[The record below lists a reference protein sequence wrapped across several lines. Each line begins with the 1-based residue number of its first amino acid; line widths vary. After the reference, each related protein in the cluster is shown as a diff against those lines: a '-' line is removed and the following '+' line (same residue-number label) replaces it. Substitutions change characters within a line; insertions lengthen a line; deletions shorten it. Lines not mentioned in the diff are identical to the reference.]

1 MFLIHVPGDGCTTAT
16 ILTVKLRS
24 DEPHSHTVDITFTLK
39 NDYPLCVPDIS
50 LSCPSL
56 SRTDSG
62 LLKADVER
70 YADTLIGQPMLLML
84 TLYVKERLENFK
96 VDSTEAQV
104 KDHDRCRRRIVL
116 LHLDHM
122 RAKVRYIKTIGQWAE
137 ELALTGRL
145 ICHERLILI
154 LLEGTEDDLKEY
166 LVRHRT
172 VSIDVDSKGRD
183 CKERMMSVLMDEI
196 VDTTAQR
203 FTYFEVAQLLKATEV
218 EEVFVKSGLKSEY
231 ETYVVPLM
239 KRQ

>member
-16 ILTVKLRS
+16 ILTVRVRS
-24 DEPHSHTVDITFTLK
+24 DEPRSHTVDITFTLK

-56 SRTDSG
+56 SRTDTG

-84 TLYVKERLENFK
+84 TLYVKERLENVK

-104 KDHDRCRRRIVL
+104 TDHGRSRRRIVL

-122 RAKVRYIKTIGQWAE
+122 RAKVRYTKTVGQWAE

-154 LLEGTEDDLKEY
+154 LLEGTQDALKVSRNHMCIARGLVSGDRCMSGSTSDDTIKYMYASCTL
-166 LVRHRT
+166 
-172 VSIDVDSKGRD
+172 
-183 CKERMMSVLMDEI
+183 LM
-196 VDTTAQR
+196 
-203 FTYFEVAQLLKATEV
+203 AT
-218 EEVFVKSGLKSEY
+218 
-231 ETYVVPLM
+231 
-239 KRQ
+239 R